1 MSAFHPKQTL
11 TTDMYGGPMP
21 DALGALFVFSVPFL
35 IGLAAGTQSSG
46 ADRGNYNWIAF
57 LCVLPAAY
65 LLVQSEFHGSSCPGG
80 ECIADAFA
88 LIFALLIA
96 AVALGY
102 LSGGVLGRFGQSAPD
117 AAARAKQIMRW
128 LLVGAIV
135 LLIAKIAVTYSQGVA
150 RRHAREAA
158 EAQLR

>member
-1 MSAFHPKQTL
+1 MSDL
-11 TTDMYGGPMP
+11 V
-21 DALGALFVFSVPFL
+21 GALLVFSVPFL
-35 IGLAAGTQSSG
+35 MGVATGSKSSG
-46 ADRGNYNWIAF
+46 ADGDNHNWLAF
-57 LCVLPAAY
+57 LCTLPAAY

-80 ECIADAFA
+80 ECIADGFA

-102 LSGGVLGRFGQSAPD
+102 LAGGVLRRFSQSAPET
-117 AAARAKQIMRW
+117 AGSARQIMHW
-128 LLVGAIV
+128 LVVGAIV
-135 LLIAKIAVTYSQGVA
+135 LLIAEIAINYSQGAA